1 MCPFAHTQRDG
12 QGNMLSRKNRKP
24 YHPNR
29 DDAIPTTA
37 PSAGGWDN
45 YKAKVSGIQ
54 DRLHGPKFN
63 VSLDVRSKAWLF
75 VAMGSHCTSDR
86 LTNTMRSAAH
96 HLSGPA
102 LTE

>member
-1 MCPFAHTQRDG
+1 LGINFSQIPVNQPVCPFAHTQRDG

-29 DDAIPTTA
+29 DDAIPVTA

-45 YKAKVSGIQ
+45 YKTKVSGIQ

-63 VSLDVRSKAWLF
+63 VCPLL
-75 VAMGSHCTSDR
+75 
-86 LTNTMRSAAH
+86 
-96 HLSGPA
+96 
-102 LTE
+102 